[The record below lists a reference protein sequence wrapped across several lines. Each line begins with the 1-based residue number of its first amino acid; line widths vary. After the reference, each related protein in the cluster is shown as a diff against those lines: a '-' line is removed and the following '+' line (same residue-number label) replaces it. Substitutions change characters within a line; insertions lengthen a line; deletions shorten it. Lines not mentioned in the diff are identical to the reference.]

1 MSLSKIVN
9 KEISAELDEKEIQRL
24 RETEQEE
31 RQQLKNWIVLK
42 LNYRKRKVL
51 SLTKRI
57 ENGFR
62 KEFSK
67 YAMFTF

>member
-1 MSLSKIVN
+1 MSLSTIVN

-51 SLTKRI
+51 SLTKGI

>member
-31 RQQLKNWIVLK
+31 RQQLKNCFK
-42 LNYRKRKVL
+42 
-51 SLTKRI
+51 
-57 ENGFR
+57 
-62 KEFSK
+62 
-67 YAMFTF
+67 A